1 MTQTTDLLLREEDA
15 AQYLGMKSSTL
26 RQWRSRSQGPA
37 YHKFGARVLYRM
49 SDLEDFIERSRISL
63 EPGV

>member
-1 MTQTTDLLLREEDA
+1 MTQTTDLLLREEDV

-37 YHKFGARVLYRM
+37 YHKFGARVL
-49 SDLEDFIERSRISL
+49 
-63 EPGV
+63 